1 MTITVF
7 IRYQL
12 DPFMRN
18 DFEDYARRWLKLI
31 PKCGG
36 NVVGY
41 WMPHE
46 GTNTIAYGLISF
58 ESLAAYETYRERLKA
73 DSEGAANFSLAQQ
86 KRFIL
91 SEERTFL
98 RQVT

>member
-1 MTITVF
+1 MTITAF

-12 DPFMRN
+12 DPYKRD
-18 DFEDYARRWLKLI
+18 DFEEYARRWLKII

-36 NVVGY
+36 DLIRY

-46 GTNTIAYGLISF
+46 GTDNIAFSLISF
-58 ESLAAYETYRERLKA
+58 DSLAAYETYRARLRA
-73 DSEGAANFSLAQQ
+73 DPDGAANFAFAQQ
-86 KRFIL
+86 ERFIL

>member
-12 DPFMRN
+12 DPYKR
-18 DFEDYARRWLKLI
+18 DGFEEYARRWLKII

-36 NVVGY
+36 DLIGY

-46 GTNTIAYGLISF
+46 GTDNIAFALISF
-58 ESLAAYETYRERLKA
+58 DSLAAYETYRARLRA
-73 DSEGAANFSLAQQ
+73 DPDGAANFAFAQQ
-86 KRFIL
+86 ERFIL